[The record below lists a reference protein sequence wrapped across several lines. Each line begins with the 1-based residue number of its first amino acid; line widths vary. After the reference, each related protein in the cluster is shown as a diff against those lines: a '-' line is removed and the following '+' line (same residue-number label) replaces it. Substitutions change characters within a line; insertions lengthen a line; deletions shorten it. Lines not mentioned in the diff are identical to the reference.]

1 MTKREEELKLKQSEP
16 LVRKIAHTYYLNY
29 GKKYDIEDLEQV
41 ARMGVL
47 AAIRNYDPQF
57 KTKKLTHDYNYA
69 GLYIKHHLRADTG
82 MIHIPAKH
90 MSNPDFQKPLIA
102 EIDDYY
108 TIKEESDEIENLDN
122 SFELEEYYSVLTDY
136 QKEII
141 KKVYLDGYT
150 FDEIAK
156 QHKVT
161 RQAVNLAATNGMNK
175 MKQYANGIAVKTKSK
190 PNTL

>member
-1 MTKREEELKLKQSEP
+1 MTKREEELELKQYEP
-16 LVRKIAHTYYLNY
+16 LVRKIAHTYHLNY

-57 KTKKLTHDYNYA
+57 KTKKLTHYYNYA
-69 GLYIKHHLRADTG
+69 GFYIKHHLRADTG